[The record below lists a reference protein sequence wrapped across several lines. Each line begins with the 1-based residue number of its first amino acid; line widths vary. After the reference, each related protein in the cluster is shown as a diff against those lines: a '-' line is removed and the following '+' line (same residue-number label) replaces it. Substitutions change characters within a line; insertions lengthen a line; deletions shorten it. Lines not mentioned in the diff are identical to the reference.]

1 MIKFNEKLKTFT
13 LETKKSSYQMKV
25 DELGYLLHTWYG
37 KKIDANDDLSD
48 VILKVD
54 RGFSGNPYETM
65 DRGYSLDVLPQEY
78 STYGN
83 GDYRVSTIEVIHPDG
98 SNVLD
103 LKYQEHK
110 IYRGKYALDGLP
122 AFFWN
127 EEDGETLVI
136 TLKDTLTNIY
146 IELYYGVLE
155 KDDIITRAVRI
166 VNDSK
171 DKVSVNRAMSSCLD
185 FIDGR
190 FDCIHF
196 YGKHAVENLCYR
208 RKHLH

>member
-78 STYGN
+78 ST
-83 GDYRVSTIEVIHPDG
+83 RWTSCI
-98 SNVLD
+98 
-103 LKYQEHK
+103 
-110 IYRGKYALDGLP
+110 
-122 AFFWN
+122 F
-127 EEDGETLVI
+127 
-136 TLKDTLTNIY
+136 
-146 IELYYGVLE
+146 LE
-155 KDDIITRAVRI
+155 
-166 VNDSK
+166 
-171 DKVSVNRAMSSCLD
+171 
-185 FIDGR
+185 
-190 FDCIHF
+190 
-196 YGKHAVENLCYR
+196 
-208 RKHLH
+208 